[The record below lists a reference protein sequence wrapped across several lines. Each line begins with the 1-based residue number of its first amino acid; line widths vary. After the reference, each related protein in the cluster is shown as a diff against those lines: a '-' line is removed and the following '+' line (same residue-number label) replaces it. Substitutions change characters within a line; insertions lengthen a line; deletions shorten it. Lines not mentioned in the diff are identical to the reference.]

1 MNITVVTP
9 YDSSNY
15 GAFLQ
20 AYCLQQYLVSA
31 GHSVTHIPT
40 RPADYVEA
48 LYFHRM
54 PVTKKE
60 KLIPG
65 VYRRHTAYGK
75 KKYELFSRA
84 QKAFHVTEDLSDTEL
99 IVLGSDEIWN
109 VKNPVFA
116 ASVFWGKINIPTI
129 SYAASVGDADEETF
143 RSFPDQIEQLRRL
156 KCALVRDE
164 NTRRF
169 VEAHSGLK
177 PEIVCDPTILWPVD
191 RYGEECEDPYVRKH
205 NCLLVYSYGLSK
217 KEIREIRSYAKK
229 KHLKTVSCCF
239 PNRWCDHQVECGPL
253 AFSSLI
259 RQCRE
264 YYTSTF
270 HGTIFGLLNHAKFV
284 CSTEHPKTLH
294 LLQQFGLE
302 DRLLR
307 KENFSADALADIFS
321 RRIAYKKVDRIV
333 LQMREQSGQKLEEAI
348 RLAVR
353 TGQDDKPDEKAAE
366 NSAGIIPGK
375 TDDITGGKAGE
386 ALVAKVAETPDSGA
400 GDKFDPMI
408 CFPNECT
415 GCFACRQ
422 ACHQDAVRIVTDAQ
436 GRKLPLIDEDKC
448 IRCGACKAVCPG
460 RNKSSLHEIRACY
473 AARGRNEEEIRDS
486 SSGGMAALLSQSMVR
501 EGGVVCGAVVRDR
514 RVIHVCAST
523 LEETAAFKGSKYVQS
538 DISESYEEIRGMLK
552 DGRRVLFIGTP
563 CQVDAMNR
571 FFGRNTGFYTADIIC
586 HGVPPMEYLTKHLA
600 DITGGHSFDGFR
612 FRGSTDDFTLKV
624 FDGSEILYAKH
635 ETEDPYFHAFLTSMT
650 YRENCYNC
658 KYTCSRRAGD
668 LTLGDFW
675 GLDHSTLKNT
685 YEGNIS
691 VVLVNTEKGQELF
704 EMIRPLL
711 VCEER
716 ETAEAVAGNP
726 QLRRPSMKH
735 KDRTAFI
742 SAYMKSGDFRTAVA
756 ATGLEQEMKRLQF
769 GRTGKG
775 KVYVRIKK
783 MWQKLV

>member
-1 MNITVVTP
+1 M
-9 YDSSNY
+9 
-15 GAFLQ
+15 
-20 AYCLQQYLVSA
+20 
-31 GHSVTHIPT
+31 
-40 RPADYVEA
+40 
-48 LYFHRM
+48 
-54 PVTKKE
+54 
-60 KLIPG
+60 
-65 VYRRHTAYGK
+65 
-75 KKYELFSRA
+75 
-84 QKAFHVTEDLSDTEL
+84 
-99 IVLGSDEIWN
+99 
-109 VKNPVFA
+109 
-116 ASVFWGKINIPTI
+116 
-129 SYAASVGDADEETF
+129 
-143 RSFPDQIEQLRRL
+143 
-156 KCALVRDE
+156 
-164 NTRRF
+164 
-169 VEAHSGLK
+169 
-177 PEIVCDPTILWPVD
+177 
-191 RYGEECEDPYVRKH
+191 
-205 NCLLVYSYGLSK
+205 
-217 KEIREIRSYAKK
+217 
-229 KHLKTVSCCF
+229 
-239 PNRWCDHQVECGPL
+239 
-253 AFSSLI
+253 
-259 RQCRE
+259 
-264 YYTSTF
+264 
-270 HGTIFGLLNHAKFV
+270 
-284 CSTEHPKTLH
+284 
-294 LLQQFGLE
+294 
-302 DRLLR
+302 
-307 KENFSADALADIFS
+307 
-321 RRIAYKKVDRIV
+321 
-333 LQMREQSGQKLEEAI
+333 
-348 RLAVR
+348 
-353 TGQDDKPDEKAAE
+353 
-366 NSAGIIPGK
+366 
-375 TDDITGGKAGE
+375 
-386 ALVAKVAETPDSGA
+386 
-400 GDKFDPMI
+400 
-408 CFPNECT
+408 
-415 GCFACRQ
+415 
-422 ACHQDAVRIVTDAQ
+422 
-436 GRKLPLIDEDKC
+436 IDEDKC

-571 FFGRNTGFYTADIIC
+571 FFGRNAGFYTADIIC

-685 YEGNIS
+685 YDGNIS

>member
-169 VEAHSGLK
+169 VEAHFGLK

-353 TGQDDKPDEKAAE
+353 TGQDDKPDEKAVE
-366 NSAGIIPGK
+366 NPAGIIPGK
-375 TDDITGGKAGE
+375 T
-386 ALVAKVAETPDSGA
+386 ETPE
-400 GDKFDPMI
+400 PEI
-408 CFPNECT
+408 
-415 GCFACRQ
+415 
-422 ACHQDAVRIVTDAQ
+422 
-436 GRKLPLIDEDKC
+436 
-448 IRCGACKAVCPG
+448 
-460 RNKSSLHEIRACY
+460 SL
-473 AARGRNEEEIRDS
+473 
-486 SSGGMAALLSQSMVR
+486 
-501 EGGVVCGAVVRDR
+501 
-514 RVIHVCAST
+514 
-523 LEETAAFKGSKYVQS
+523 
-538 DISESYEEIRGMLK
+538 
-552 DGRRVLFIGTP
+552 TP
-563 CQVDAMNR
+563 
-571 FFGRNTGFYTADIIC
+571 
-586 HGVPPMEYLTKHLA
+586 
-600 DITGGHSFDGFR
+600 
-612 FRGSTDDFTLKV
+612 
-624 FDGSEILYAKH
+624 
-635 ETEDPYFHAFLTSMT
+635 
-650 YRENCYNC
+650 
-658 KYTCSRRAGD
+658 
-668 LTLGDFW
+668 
-675 GLDHSTLKNT
+675 
-685 YEGNIS
+685 
-691 VVLVNTEKGQELF
+691 
-704 EMIRPLL
+704 
-711 VCEER
+711 
-716 ETAEAVAGNP
+716 
-726 QLRRPSMKH
+726 
-735 KDRTAFI
+735 
-742 SAYMKSGDFRTAVA
+742 
-756 ATGLEQEMKRLQF
+756 
-769 GRTGKG
+769 
-775 KVYVRIKK
+775 
-783 MWQKLV
+783 